1 MFIDWCYWLREFM
14 VSEYF
19 RFFKNDILEVLI
31 YDLVD
36 ENGVWVNLFWFGLLR
51 KKDFVVV
58 VIFFGILGWVL
69 CWKNVDEDIFLNF
82 SEFSL
87 IREGLN
93 FFMFGNM
100 VWSGNFFVIFL
111 EMFLFI
117 FEENGSDCLNV
128 VFIGF
133 GK

>member
-1 MFIDWCYWLREFM
+1 M

-19 RFFKNDILEVLI
+19 RFFKNDILEVSI

-36 ENGVWVNLFWFGLLR
+36 ENGARVNLFWFGSWR

-58 VIFFGILGWVL
+58 VIFFGILGRVL
-69 CWKNVDEDIFLNF
+69 RRKNVDEDIFLNF
-82 SEFSL
+82 SEFSS

-93 FFMFGNM
+93 FFTFGNM
-100 VWSGNFFVIFL
+100 ARSSNFFVIFS
-111 EMFLFI
+111 ETFLFI
-117 FEENGSDCLNV
+117 FEENGSDRSNV